1 MHSYVFR
8 RLIAMA
14 FMLIGV
20 SICIFVIMEL
30 APGGPEMMFLSHDM
44 DFSQVEEMRR
54 NLGLDQPAHIRYI
67 KWIWAAIRGDF
78 GRSLTGAPMPVTAL
92 IGERIGATALLMGT
106 SLLVAVTMGVAL
118 GVISAVRQYSWID
131 RITTM
136 YAYFG
141 MSFPSFWLGIML
153 IFLFALKLGWFPSS
167 GMTEYGMEG
176 NLASRISHLVLPVVT
191 QATVWLGAY
200 TRFIRSSVLDVL
212 HSDYIRTARSK
223 GLRESSVLFKHALR
237 NALIPFTTVL
247 GLSLPSMFAGSVFV
261 ETIFAWPG
269 LGRLTVQSVYRRD
282 YPVIMGVCM
291 LVSVAVIVGN
301 LAADVAYGLIDPRIS
316 YE

>member
-1 MHSYVFR
+1 MHRYVIR

-20 SICIFVIMEL
+20 SLCIFVIMEL
-30 APGGPEMMFLSHDM
+30 APGGPEMMFLAHDM
-44 DFSQVEEMRR
+44 DFSQVEEIRR
-54 NLGLDQPAHIRYI
+54 NLGLDQPAHVRYL

-78 GRSLTGAPMPVTAL
+78 GRSLTGAPMPVTEL
-92 IGERIGATALLMGT
+92 IGERIGATMLLMGT
-106 SLLVAVTMGVAL
+106 SLLVAVTLGVTL
-118 GVISAVRQYSWID
+118 GVISAVRQYSWVD

-153 IFLFALKLGWFPSS
+153 IFLFALRLGWFPSS
-167 GMTEYGMEG
+167 GMSEYGLER
-176 NLASRISHLVLPVVT
+176 NLASRLSHLVLPVVT
-191 QATVWLGAY
+191 QATIWVGAY
-200 TRFIRSSVLDVL
+200 TRFIRSSILDVL

-223 GLRESSVLFKHALR
+223 GLHEGSVLFKHALR
-237 NALIPFTTVL
+237 NALIPFITVL
-247 GLSLPSMFAGSVFV
+247 GLSLPSMLAGSVFV

-282 YPVIMGVCM
+282 YPVIMGVCV
-291 LVSVAVIVGN
+291 LVSVAVIIGN
-301 LAADVAYGLIDPRIS
+301 LAADLAYGLADPRIT